1 MKLTLLLLA
10 QAQCRQIFY
19 NARITDDRR
28 SFVAKPVNAELINI
42 KNKRDV
48 MSTRKARTI
57 QFLPS
62 LCQYK
67 GKATLHCRGMTI
79 NNHHAYVTIH
89 PQKK

>member
-28 SFVAKPVNAELINI
+28 SVAAKPVNAEFSKA

-48 MSTRKARTI
+48 MPTRKARTI

-67 GKATLHCRGMTI
+67 GKAVLHCRGMTI
-79 NNHHAYVTIH
+79 DAHHAYGTIH